1 MPVMTAAYMRQYRA
15 LRAIREAD
23 GGLLPFQRRFV
34 EAVCR
39 QTSPPPILRR
49 CRSRVETENRGCAA
63 RWWRG
68 R

>member
-1 MPVMTAAYMRQYRA
+1 MPVMSAAYMRQYRA

-39 QTSPPPILRR
+39 QTSPPDIARS
-49 CRSRVETENRGCAA
+49 CRSRGGTENRGCAVN
-63 RWWRG
+63 WWRG